1 VKPNLNKTS
10 TYIGI
15 VGLVLVIIFV
25 VFIVALRLTD
35 SINDVL
41 INIFGLFLL
50 VILLWSIVS
59 FISVLRASF
68 NLRILKANYED
79 KEIIEEHYINNKQ
92 ILRTGIRINTIFLI
106 TVIIGFSLI
115 LKLLIEATSSI

>member
-15 VGLVLVIIFV
+15 VGLVLVIIFA

-68 NLRILKANYED
+68 NK
-79 KEIIEEHYINNKQ
+79 
-92 ILRTGIRINTIFLI
+92 G
-106 TVIIGFSLI
+106 
-115 LKLLIEATSSI
+115 KL